1 MVDLDS
7 DRILTRS
14 RSPPVSW
21 KNLPVD
27 IEAAL
32 RTRLHGLRENKGQE
46 TPIKYNA
53 NIESAE
59 SAGSGE
65 EGDSSG
71 RRRSSM
77 ERARRVFHDRV
88 LRDVFLRFVC
98 HLLCDVKRYLTPLSR
113 VVEMID
119 VVVGGKDSE
128 LPLPPQPPLPPL
140 PPIEHDLAS
149 LLDVERFVESSS
161 SPSFYRSMCRTQNF
175 TQLVTRM
182 AVPAP
187 SSTSTELERKCLTSF
202 FAACIDLVN
211 VQSHQLS
218 GPSIST
224 PAKQK
229 RPPLFSSLSSSSPSA
244 SSTTTGTSTKTVAA
258 AAATAFRPSTPS
270 SRRGSSSTAK
280 STPLTMADHALL
292 VSVEHHHTLLLED
305 CVEVTL
311 TTNQQNEVSGG
322 WIRYF
327 FLFSYFFSVLSLILS
342 LNTFFLFVFLFPSIS
357 SFLPF
362 FLSHR

>member
-1 MVDLDS
+1 
-7 DRILTRS
+7 
-14 RSPPVSW
+14 
-21 KNLPVD
+21 
-27 IEAAL
+27 
-32 RTRLHGLRENKGQE
+32 
-46 TPIKYNA
+46 
-53 NIESAE
+53 
-59 SAGSGE
+59 
-65 EGDSSG
+65 
-71 RRRSSM
+71 M

-119 VVVGGKDSE
+119 VDVGKKDSE
-128 LPLPPQPPLPPL
+128 LPQPPLPPL
-140 PPIEHDLAS
+140 PPQPPIEHDLAS

-244 SSTTTGTSTKTVAA
+244 SSTTPGTSTKTVAA

-311 TTNQQNEVSGG
+311 TTNQQNEV
-322 WIRYF
+322 R
-327 FLFSYFFSVLSLILS
+327 
-342 LNTFFLFVFLFPSIS
+342 ND
-357 SFLPF
+357 
-362 FLSHR
+362 